1 MIQSRSVRSTITLRA
16 YEWLWHSSVLRE
28 GIERQ
33 AVNASLIVKSAVE
46 PIQRREDHIASDH
59 ARVVRRARD
68 YDPIISLAASAWAR
82 RGHASLRDLSFSVPS
97 FLPPPA
103 LKGRGEWNGRRCWQ
117 GGTIGTFRIFAF
129 VVMRL
134 TYVFGATVP
143 GGTAER
149 SSGTMGVI

>member
-33 AVNASLIVKSAVE
+33 AVNAPLIVKSAVE

-59 ARVVRRARD
+59 TRVVRRAGD
-68 YDPIISLAASAWAR
+68 YDPIISLAASAWVR
-82 RGHASLRDLSFSVPS
+82 RGHASLRIVVFFVPS
-97 FLPPPA
+97 FHPPPA

-117 GGTIGTFRIFAF
+117 VGTIGTFRIFAF
-129 VVMRL
+129 AVMRL
-134 TYVFGATVP
+134 TSVFGVIVP
-143 GGTAER
+143 GGTVER